1 MRERPPLIAVC
12 GTSTDEP
19 GAVHEAEEV
28 GALLAESGA
37 IVVCGGGAGVMAG
50 VARGVRSRA
59 GICLGVLP
67 GADPDA
73 ANDDITIALP
83 TGLGE
88 QRNAVIAQSC
98 RAMIAVGGGYGTL
111 SEIGFA
117 LRLGKPV
124 AGLHTWEL
132 RRSGE
137 NAPDSA
143 MHCVDSPRE
152 AVEWVLAQ
160 LSSARP

>member
-1 MRERPPLIAVC
+1 MIAVC
-12 GTSTDEP
+12 GTSNDEP
-19 GAVHEAEEV
+19 AAVREAEEV
-28 GALLAESGA
+28 GALLAESGV

-50 VARGVRSRA
+50 VARGVRSRQ
-59 GICLGVLP
+59 GICIGVLP
-67 GADPDA
+67 GVDPDA

-98 RAMIAVGGGYGTL
+98 AAMIAVGGGFGTL

-124 AGLHTWEL
+124 AGLHTWEV

-137 NAPDSA
+137 AAPDA
-143 MHCVDSPRE
+143 TLHVVDSPHE
-152 AVEWVLAQ
+152 AVDWVLAQ
-160 LSSARP
+160 L

>member
-1 MRERPPLIAVC
+1 M
-12 GTSTDEP
+12 
-19 GAVHEAEEV
+19 
-28 GALLAESGA
+28 LAESGA

-50 VARGVRSRA
+50 VARGVRSRE
-59 GICLGVLP
+59 GICIGLLP
-67 GADPDA
+67 DADPDA

-124 AGLHTWEL
+124 AGLHTWDI
-132 RRSGE
+132 RRAGDDASDD
-137 NAPDSA
+137 AL
-143 MHCVDSPRE
+143 HRVDSPRE
-152 AVEWVLAQ
+152 AVDWVLAQ
-160 LSSARP
+160 I

>member
-1 MRERPPLIAVC
+1 MC
-12 GTSTDEP
+12 GTSKDEP
-19 GAVHEAEEV
+19 SAVREAEEV
-28 GALLAESGA
+28 GALLAESGST
-37 IVVCGGGAGVMAG
+37 VVCGGGAGVMAG
-50 VARGVRSRA
+50 VARGVRSRE
-59 GICLGVLP
+59 GICIGLLP

-88 QRNAVIAQSC
+88 LRNAVIAQSC

-124 AGLHTWEL
+124 AGLHTWDIT
-132 RRSGE
+132 RAGDDT
-137 NAPDSA
+137 PDA
-143 MHCVDSPRE
+143 ALHCVDSPRE
-152 AVEWVLAQ
+152 AVDWVLSQ
-160 LSSARP
+160 V

>member
-1 MRERPPLIAVC
+1 MQ
-12 GTSTDEP
+12 
-19 GAVHEAEEV
+19 EAEQV

-37 IVVCGGGAGVMAG
+37 IVVCGGGTGVMAG
-50 VARGVRSRA
+50 VARGVRARD
-59 GICLGVLP
+59 GICIGVLP

-73 ANDDITIALP
+73 ANDDIAIVLP

-137 NAPDSA
+137 AAPDA
-143 MHCVDSPRE
+143 ALHRVDTPRD

-160 LSSARP
+160 L

>member
-1 MRERPPLIAVC
+1 M
-12 GTSTDEP
+12 
-19 GAVHEAEEV
+19 V
-28 GALLAESGA
+28 GALLAESGV

-50 VARGVRSRA
+50 VARGVRSRQ
-59 GICLGVLP
+59 GICVGLLP
-67 GADPDA
+67 GADADA

-98 RAMIAVGGGYGTL
+98 QAMIAVGGGYGTL

-124 AGLHTWEL
+124 AGLHTWDV
-132 RRSGE
+132 RRAGDDD
-137 NAPDSA
+137 PDA
-143 MHCVDSPRE
+143 MLHRVDSPAE
-152 AVEWVLAQ
+152 AVGWVLSQ
-160 LSSARP
+160 LQ

>member
-1 MRERPPLIAVC
+1 MC
-12 GTSTDEP
+12 GTSKDEP
-19 GAVHEAEEV
+19 SAVRDAEEV

-59 GICLGVLP
+59 GICIGLLP

-98 RAMIAVGGGYGTL
+98 RAVIAVGGGYGTL

-124 AGLHTWEL
+124 AGLHTWDL

-137 NAPDSA
+137 TARDA
-143 MHCVDSPRE
+143 ALHCVDSPRE
-152 AVEWVLAQ
+152 AVDWVLSQ
-160 LSSARP
+160 I